1 MHPLLRQQVIE
12 ATTDANAGA
21 GGRSALDVERLL
33 ALVERAYAE
42 ADRVRMTS
50 DRAIGLMAEE
60 LTDLNRQMAAQA
72 EARANRSEARFRDA
86 IESMSDGFAIFD
98 AGWRLVTW
106 NTAFA
111 RMFGFPGIAM
121 AAGLDF
127 AQACLDAGVADAS
140 GRGRAAGERAE
151 FATADS
157 RIVQAVH
164 RATAEGG
171 HVSVYRDVTALI
183 ETQRALAEAERDHVS
198 LFENAAIGIY
208 RSSPDGRQLRANAAL
223 VRLNGYAS
231 EAEMLASVH
240 DIAREWYVDP
250 ERRQEF
256 RRRLERDGFVIN
268 MESEIHRH
276 KTRERIWITETAWL
290 VRDGSGRVKYYEGTV
305 EEITTRKQ
313 AEAALMMAK
322 DAAETASRAKSDFLA
337 NMSHELR
344 TPLNAILGFSE
355 VIRDRVFG
363 DVAVDRYASYAAN
376 IHASGSHLL
385 AVINDI
391 LDMAKIEA
399 GRLDMRE
406 EVIAPLGEIATC
418 LTLIEPRALAGRIEL
433 AAPLPERLPNL
444 FADAKQFRQI
454 LLNILS
460 NAVKFTPAGG
470 RVAVEAG
477 ATAAGGLE
485 IRIRDT
491 GIGISPADMAR
502 LFEPFRQ
509 GDASRSQR
517 HEGTGLG
524 LAITRRLLE
533 QHGGRIRIDS
543 RPGAGTLVSLEFPMF
558 RVIPDTELDEVANMS

>member
-1 MHPLLRQQVIE
+1 MHPLLRQQLSE
-12 ATTDANAGA
+12 ATAGDAPDA
-21 GGRSALDVERLL
+21 GGEPRLDVERLL
-33 ALVERAYAE
+33 ALVERAYAD

-60 LTDLNRQMAAQA
+60 LTDLNRQIAAQA
-72 EARANRSEARFRDA
+72 EARASRSEARFRDA

-98 AGWRLVTW
+98 GDWRLIAW
-106 NTAFA
+106 NAAFA
-111 RMFGFPGIAM
+111 RMFAYPRIVM
-121 AAGLDF
+121 EPGLDF
-127 AQACLDAGVADAS
+127 TQACVDAGVVDAT
-140 GRGRAAGERAE
+140 GRNRSAGERAE
-151 FATADS
+151 FATADN
-157 RIVQAVH
+157 RIVQALH
-164 RATAEGG
+164 RETAEGG
-171 HVSVYRDVTALI
+171 YVSVYRDVTALI
-183 ETQRALAEAERDHVS
+183 ETQRALGEAERDHAS

-208 RSSPDGRQLRANAAL
+208 RSSPDGHQLRANAAL
-223 VRLNGYAS
+223 VRLNGYTS

-250 ERRQEF
+250 GRRQEF
-256 RRRLERDGFVIN
+256 RHRLERDGFVIN
-268 MESEIHRH
+268 MESEIYRH
-276 KTRERIWITETAWL
+276 KTRQRIWISETAWL
-290 VRDGSGRVKYYEGTV
+290 VRDATGRIKYYEGTV
-305 EEITTRKQ
+305 EEITTRKH
-313 AEAALMMAK
+313 AEAALMTAK
-322 DAAETASRAKSDFLA
+322 EAAETASRAKSDFLA

-363 DVAVDRYASYAAN
+363 DSAIDRYASYAAN

-406 EVIAPLGEIATC
+406 EVVVSLAEIGTC
-418 LTLIEPRALAGRIEL
+418 LTLVEPRALAGRIEL
-433 AAPLPERLPNL
+433 EAALPKTLPNL

-460 NAVKFTPAGG
+460 NAVKFTPPGG
-470 RVAVEAG
+470 RVTVEAELTPA
-477 ATAAGGLE
+477 ATLA

-491 GIGISPADMAR
+491 GIGIAAEEMPR

-509 GDASRSQR
+509 GDASRAQG

-524 LAITRRLLE
+524 LTITRRLLE
-533 QHGGRIRIDS
+533 QHGGRIDIES
-543 RPGAGTLVSLEFPMF
+543 VLGAGTVVTLEFPTF
-558 RVIPDTELDEVANMS
+558 RLVLDEDLKDAVNMS

>member
-1 MHPLLRQQVIE
+1 
-12 ATTDANAGA
+12 
-21 GGRSALDVERLL
+21 
-33 ALVERAYAE
+33 
-42 ADRVRMTS
+42 
-50 DRAIGLMAEE
+50 
-60 LTDLNRQMAAQA
+60 
-72 EARANRSEARFRDA
+72 
-86 IESMSDGFAIFD
+86 MSDGFAIFD
-98 AGWRLVTW
+98 SEWQLLAW

-111 RMFGFPGIAM
+111 RMFAYPHIVM
-121 AAGLDF
+121 APGLDF
-127 AQACLDAGVADAS
+127 AQACREAGVADAT
-140 GRGRAAGERAE
+140 GRNRPAGERAE
-151 FATADS
+151 FATADN
-157 RIVQAVH
+157 RIVQALH
-164 RATAEGG
+164 RETAEGG

-183 ETQRALAEAERDHVS
+183 ETQRALAEAERDHAS

-208 RSSPDGRQLRANAAL
+208 RSLPDGRQLRANAAL
-223 VRLNGYAS
+223 VRINGYSS
-231 EAEMLASVH
+231 EAEMLASVR

-250 ERRQEF
+250 DRRQEF

-276 KTRERIWITETAWL
+276 KTRERIWISETAWL
-290 VRDGSGRVKYYEGTV
+290 VRDAAGRVKYYEGTV

-313 AEAALMMAK
+313 AEAALRMAK
-322 DAAETASRAKSDFLA
+322 EAAETASRAKSDFLA

-363 DVAVDRYASYAAN
+363 DNAVQRYASYAAN

-406 EVIAPLGEIATC
+406 EVVAPLAEIATC

-433 AAPLPERLPNL
+433 VKTLPAQLPNL

-460 NAVKFTPAGG
+460 NAVKFTPPGG
-470 RVAVEAG
+470 RVTVEAELTPG
-477 ATAAGGLE
+477 MSLA

-491 GIGISPADMAR
+491 GIGIAPAEMPR

-509 GDASRSQR
+509 GDASRTQG

-524 LAITRRLLE
+524 LTITRRLLE
-533 QHGGRIRIDS
+533 QHGGRIAIDS
-543 RPGAGTLVSLEFPMF
+543 KLGAGTAVSLEFPTF
-558 RVIPDTELDEVANMS
+558 RLLLEDGLETAVNMS